1 MAKTGASVSL
11 RSRLFKKGNSGKLL
25 EKYGKI
31 RFIIVLKCRVVS
43 RSPHV
48 GDVLAL
54 LACWACN
61 SLYLQRR
68 TRQLTRG
75 WFKGLPHSPWFPLDI
90 EVCLIANETK
100 WRGKFRGDPRI
111 LTVLFLLSVAKK
123 SCETPAARKSRLHQ
137 KFKCSSAGT
146 WKLWRCLKNR
156 AGGRFLTPFVC
167 RFGPRRKSG
176 TVPHIITPL
185 NHHDPYGICKNVGG
199 YPLIN

>member
-100 WRGKFRGDPRI
+100 WRGNLGEIQEFWPCCFFCQWQRKAVKPQLPESQDSTRNLSVHLLERGNYGGVWKTGQGVGFWPP
-111 LTVLFLLSVAKK
+111 LSVALD
-123 SCETPAARKSRLHQ
+123 PAGNQ
-137 KFKCSSAGT
+137 VQYPTSSHRSIIMIPMESVKMLAGT
-146 WKLWRCLKNR
+146 LW
-156 AGGRFLTPFVC
+156 
-167 RFGPRRKSG
+167 
-176 TVPHIITPL
+176 
-185 NHHDPYGICKNVGG
+185 
-199 YPLIN
+199 